1 MIEEILKRI
10 SEADPIS
17 PYSVFI
23 VDGELKCYPSRT
35 VMTQAMIKSGG
46 NVYVGSF
53 HKDSEN
59 VRVRVREAL
68 RFVNNKGNV

>member
-10 SEADPIS
+10 SEADTIS

-23 VDGELKCYPSRT
+23 VDGELKCYPYRT

-46 NVYVGSF
+46 NVYVGTF
-53 HKDSEN
+53 HKNSKN
-59 VRVRVREAL
+59 VRTRVRYAL
-68 RFVNNKGNV
+68 RWL

>member
-23 VDGELKCYPSRT
+23 VDGELKCYPTRT

-46 NVYVGSF
+46 NIFVGSF

-59 VRVRVREAL
+59 VRTRVREAL
-68 RFVNNKGNV
+68 RWL